1 MQLNNKRKV
10 AVTAD
15 SLLNGIK
22 IHNSPAGTSK
32 TTLK

>member
-15 SLLNGIK
+15 SLLNGINEHGLSTGK
-22 IHNSPAGTSK
+22 NT
-32 TTLK
+32 